1 LNIFRR
7 KSKDPELGEVN
18 RTPKAVKRNI
28 SDREFLEA
36 EIKAWK
42 QSPERKAMIQGEAY
56 YIGLHDI
63 LKRKRTAIGKD
74 GNLEEIKNLP
84 NNKIVDNQYAKM
96 VNQKTNYLLGQPLTF
111 DTENKNYEQALSE
124 VFDKGF
130 HRMLKNLGENALN
143 CGIAWL
149 YPYYD
154 EKGELNFMRFEPY
167 EILPMWADAEHTK
180 LDMIIRVYE
189 VIVYESTEP
198 DIKEKVEVYY
208 PDKIEKYDF
217 TDGQLVPDA
226 EAPVSDYV
234 VFEDESGAMGYNWG
248 RVPVV
253 AFKYNNRETP
263 LIRRVKSLQ
272 DAINVMISDFG
283 NNMQEDSRNTILI
296 IKNYDG
302 QNLGEF
308 RQNLAAYG
316 AVKVK
321 TVDGADGGVDALT
334 VQVNSENYK
343 AILELLKKALI
354 ENAMGYDAKDDRL
367 GSNANQLNIKS
378 MYSDIDLDANNMEC
392 EFQAA
397 FEDLL
402 ELLNMHFI
410 NRGQGDFSKDEV
422 SIIFNRDM
430 LMNESEVIDNC
441 AKSLSILS
449 EETVV
454 ANHPWISDLD
464 KEMEKLKKQKEEDA
478 KEAEKYNPFRKPNKD
493 DPDDPKEPKEE

>member
-1 LNIFRR
+1 MNIFKR
-7 KSKDPELGEVN
+7 KSKDPELAEVN

-28 SDREFLEA
+28 TDQEFLEA

-42 QSPERKAMIQGEAY
+42 QSPERRAMIQGEAY
-56 YIGLHDI
+56 YIGQHDI

-74 GNLEEIKNLP
+74 GNLEEVKNLP

-96 VNQKTNYLLGQPLTF
+96 VDQKTNYLLGQPLTF
-111 DTENKNYEQALSE
+111 DTENKNYAQALSQ

-130 HRMLKNLGENALN
+130 QRTLKNLGENALN

-149 YPYYD
+149 YPYYN
-154 EKGELNFMRFEPY
+154 ENGELNFMRFEPY

-189 VIVYESTEP
+189 IIVYESTEP

-208 PDKIEKYDF
+208 SDKIEKYDF
-217 TDGQLVPDA
+217 TDGRLIPDA

-253 AFKYNNRETP
+253 AFKYNNKEIP

-354 ENAMGYDAKDDRL
+354 ENAMGYDAKEIRSS
-367 GSNANQLNIKS
+367 GNPNQLEIVS
-378 MYSDIDLDANNMEC
+378 LFTDIDLDANGMEQ
-392 EFQAA
+392 EFQSA
-397 FEDLL
+397 FESLL
-402 ELLNMHFI
+402 ELLNMHFV
-410 NRGQGDFSKDEV
+410 NRGIGDFSKDKV
-422 SIIFNRDM
+422 NIIFNRDTIID
-430 LMNESEVIDNC
+430 ESRIIDDIS
-441 AKSLSILS
+441 KSVGILS
-449 EETVV
+449 QETLISQ
-454 ANHPWISDLD
+454 HPWVSGKASEEL
-464 KEMEKLKKQKEEDA
+464 KRLKKEQEEEDKKA
-478 KEAEKYNPFRKPNKD
+478 DIYKEAFVNNKEKNK
-493 DPDDPKEPKEE
+493 KE